1 MKKKITLRE
10 IASIAKVSN
19 ATASIVLND
28 KKNQG
33 ISEKT
38 WNNVKKIAKK
48 YNYQGNNIRRR
59 LDKRKFIFFME
70 EFSYNENVAG
80 KLLDG
85 FNDYDL
91 KSHQFVFFFNQLINN
106 KNNIHKIIDEF
117 NPDGI
122 IIANSY
128 TKKIN
133 INFKKININKILL
146 NCYNDSFTG
155 LTILPDDYNG
165 SKNAVSYLIKNN
177 FKKIPIILSSDTWM
191 KGYKDR
197 LSGWRDAHLE
207 HNLKYDDNFILIP
220 KDNSENAGYSQT
232 IKLLKSLK
240 DVEAIF
246 CTSDEIAMGAYQA
259 LKEKGINIPDDISI
273 IGYDNSNLSN
283 LVKPKLSS
291 VQLPYSE
298 MTQKAINHI
307 IDRQKFNDNFIITID
322 SPLIKKESVRKK
334 K

>member
-1 MKKKITLRE
+1 
-10 IASIAKVSN
+10 
-19 ATASIVLND
+19 
-28 KKNQG
+28 
-33 ISEKT
+33 
-38 WNNVKKIAKK
+38 
-48 YNYQGNNIRRR
+48 
-59 LDKRKFIFFME
+59 
-70 EFSYNENVAG
+70 
-80 KLLDG
+80 
-85 FNDYDL
+85 
-91 KSHQFVFFFNQLINN
+91 
-106 KNNIHKIIDEF
+106 
-117 NPDGI
+117 
-122 IIANSY
+122 
-128 TKKIN
+128 
-133 INFKKININKILL
+133 
-146 NCYNDSFTG
+146 
-155 LTILPDDYNG
+155 
-165 SKNAVSYLIKNN
+165 
-177 FKKIPIILSSDTWM
+177 M